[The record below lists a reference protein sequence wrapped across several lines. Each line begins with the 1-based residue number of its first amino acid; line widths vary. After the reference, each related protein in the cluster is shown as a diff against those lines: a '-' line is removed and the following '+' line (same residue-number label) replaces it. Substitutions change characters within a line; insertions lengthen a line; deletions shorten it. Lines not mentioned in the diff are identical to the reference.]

1 MTFSTT
7 DKSWP
12 HLVEQEKFDVFI
24 DDLLLDLAEKNK
36 KEHPENPEI
45 KTIMLEILKIYGNN
59 GQSLYS
65 AFWGICGL
73 EAISVAPTDAPVDA
87 DVALNCEA
95 KLLSDLRQV
104 LFLALN

>member
-1 MTFSTT
+1 MTFMTV

-36 KEHPENPEI
+36 KQHPENPEI

-73 EAISVAPTDAPVDA
+73 EAISVASANAPVDA
-87 DVALNCEA
+87 EVALNCEE